1 MMASIFSPLR
11 NSRRRVSSE
20 EGIRKDRPET
30 PRQIGP
36 VVVAERFEPVLDVV
50 CEPREPPEQKSH
62 TARDRKR
69 KPGNPPTPRRQPEA
83 RRGGAAQ
90 RLDGAPEAQAG
101 RDAESQSDTRLRL
114 FVVKSG
120 KRENGYAGHENRPV
134 EGREDRRL
142 EVRKGRHREEDSRDQ
157 RDGRRGGPCREQPD
171 EVHRQDSLEHRS
183 NGYGDSRGP
192 EERDEGRVQIT
203 FEGTEASSR

>member
-50 CEPREPPEQKSH
+50 CEPRKPPEQKSH

-69 KPGNPPTPRRQPEA
+69 KPGNPPTPRGGGGKEPRATASSIA
-83 RRGGAAQ
+83 RR
-90 RLDGAPEAQAG
+90 LP
-101 RDAESQSDTRLRL
+101 
-114 FVVKSG
+114 F
-120 KRENGYAGHENRPV
+120 RPV
-134 EGREDRRL
+134 PYTRGR
-142 EVRKGRHREEDSRDQ
+142 
-157 RDGRRGGPCREQPD
+157 
-171 EVHRQDSLEHRS
+171 
-183 NGYGDSRGP
+183 
-192 EERDEGRVQIT
+192 
-203 FEGTEASSR
+203 

>member
-50 CEPREPPEQKSH
+50 CEPRKPPEQKSH

-69 KPGNPPTPRRQPEA
+69 KPGNPSPPRRAAAGRSRA
-83 RRGGAAQ
+83 RPRRASRGGC
-90 RLDGAPEAQAG
+90 PSG
-101 RDAESQSDTRLRL
+101 RGRTREGGE
-114 FVVKSG
+114 G
-120 KRENGYAGHENRPV
+120 K
-134 EGREDRRL
+134 
-142 EVRKGRHREEDSRDQ
+142 
-157 RDGRRGGPCREQPD
+157 
-171 EVHRQDSLEHRS
+171 
-183 NGYGDSRGP
+183 
-192 EERDEGRVQIT
+192 T
-203 FEGTEASSR
+203 